1 MKKFIKWFLF
11 SLLVSGGLALAICY
25 MVIPERTKCAI
36 DILIGYLNTP
46 LGIVGGTTITLGLV
60 AYVIVKTLY
69 EHYKH
74 SIRNDLEEGK
84 SFVEKQR
91 KQAQDYYENALKEKQ
106 EISDILGAYSKEI
119 DNLKDNL
126 LLLCDTI
133 PNAKVKALGENIKSD
148 SDRLKTE
155 LKEQL
160 ESNEFGKA
168 LEEKDHIKELEDKF
182 EELRKLVEQYGEREE
197 RTND

>member
-36 DILIGYLNTP
+36 DIVIGYLNTP

-74 SIRNDLEEGK
+74 SIHNDLEEGK
-84 SFVEKQR
+84 SFVEKQK